1 MSDETNDPQPS
12 DPPTNTGG
20 GGGENGETE
29 EYQALNKG
37 GSDKG
42 DPPTNTGG
50 GGST

>member
-20 GGGENGETE
+20 GGNENEDYE
-29 EYQALNKG
+29 ALNG
-37 GSDKG
+37 GGDKG

-50 GGST
+50 GGSA

>member
-20 GGGENGETE
+20 GGGTSETE
-29 EYQALNKG
+29 DYQALDG
-37 GSDKG
+37 GGDKG

-50 GGST
+50 GGSA

>member
-1 MSDETNDPQPS
+1 MFDNPNDPQPT

-20 GGGENGETE
+20 GTSTDADEIESGDSKAT
-29 EYQALNKG
+29 
-37 GSDKG
+37 